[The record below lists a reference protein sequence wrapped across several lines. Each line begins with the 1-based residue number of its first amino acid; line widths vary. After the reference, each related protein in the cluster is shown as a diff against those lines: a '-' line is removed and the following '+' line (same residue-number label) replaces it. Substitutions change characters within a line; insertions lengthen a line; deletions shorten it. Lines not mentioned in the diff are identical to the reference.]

1 MICKWTRAQ
10 HDRLIDT
17 ARGVLAPTALIPD
30 AQVLHVATG
39 TVSRKNIWL
48 CGDRIAYVG
57 PDRPSDSVQ
66 TEVYTI
72 RPDQVIVPG
81 YIEPHAH
88 PFQLYNP
95 FTLGEF
101 FTREGTAVSINDNR
115 MLTRYLSPEKQKRFI
130 RDLDATGKHLWLWWA
145 YFEEHD
151 PVKGEVLAD
160 WLNQPLVVQGGEL
173 SNWLPIRSG
182 SADLYEKLHTV
193 RRSGKR
199 MEGHL
204 PGSSEN
210 TLNLFAAAG
219 ISADHESMTAEDVLK
234 RLDLGYAAALRYSS
248 IRPDL
253 PKLIRTLSQY
263 PDLDRSRLMMT
274 SDGASLPFLTQA
286 TPADMIQLTMR
297 HGFTAA
303 DAYRMAT
310 LNPAVYYRFDDVAGS
325 VAPGRRADLNVL
337 DSLQDPHPSD
347 VLFSG
352 KWIKRDGRNVAH
364 PVDFSERLN
373 QYFGDCSFA
382 VPFAPPNLR
391 ETTTIGINLI
401 NNVITRPYTFSAGT
415 PLSENECFLI
425 YFCPASKGYLS
436 TRIRGFAVGL
446 SALVSTYSV
455 SGSVVLIGKNP
466 DALNA
471 AWKKLS
477 AGFKGIAAV
486 FDDGSRAEIALDLL
500 GMMSAENI
508 EPLASDAENFTWQ
521 LKAHKFPYDDPYFCL
536 LFLTV
541 SVLPF
546 VRLTSAGLTDV
557 KTNRILAPTQRLQ
570 A

>member
-1 MICKWTRAQ
+1 MIRKWTRAQ

-17 ARGVLAPTALIPD
+17 ARGVLAPTALIPE

-57 PDRPSDSVQ
+57 PDRPSDSAQ
-66 TEVYTI
+66 TMIYTI

-101 FTREGTAVSINDNR
+101 FTREGTAISINDNR
-115 MLTRYLSPEKQKRFI
+115 MLAQHLSPEAQKTFI
-130 RDLDATGKHLWLWWA
+130 RELDETGGHLWLWWA

-151 PVKGEVLAD
+151 PVKNDVLAD
-160 WLNQPLVVQGGEL
+160 WLAQPLVVQGGEL
-173 SNWLPIRSG
+173 SNWLAMRSG
-182 SADLYEKLHTV
+182 SADLYAKLCTV

-204 PGSSEN
+204 PGSSAN

-219 ISADHESMTAEDVLK
+219 ITADHESMSADDVLK
-234 RLDLGYAAALRYSS
+234 RLDLGYVAALRYSS

-253 PKLIRTLSQY
+253 PKLIRALSRY
-263 PDLDRSRLMMT
+263 PDLDRSRLMLT
-274 SDGASLPFLTQA
+274 SDGASLPFLLQA
-286 TPADMIQLTMR
+286 TPADLIQLAMKN
-297 HGFTAA
+297 GFSTT

-310 LNPAVYYRFDDVAGS
+310 INPALYYHFDDAAGS
-325 VAPGRRADLNVL
+325 VSPGRLAHLNVL
-337 DSLQDPHPSD
+337 DSLQDPHPAD

-352 KWIKRDGRNVAH
+352 KWIRRQGRSF
-364 PVDFSERLN
+364 PPPEDFSDRLN
-373 QYFGDCSFA
+373 HYLGNRRFA
-382 VPFAPPNLR
+382 LPSAPPNLR
-391 ETTTIGINLI
+391 ETTTIGIDLV
-401 NNVITRPYTFSAGT
+401 NNVITRPYTFSAEA
-415 PLSENECFLI
+415 PLSDHECRLI
-425 YFCPASKGYLS
+425 YLCPASKEYLS
-436 TRIRGFAVGL
+436 TRIRGFAVRL
-446 SALVSTYSV
+446 NALVSTYSV
-455 SGSVVLIGKNP
+455 SGGIVLIGKNP
-466 DALNA
+466 AALNA

-477 AGFKGIAAV
+477 AGFRGIAAESG
-486 FDDGSRAEIALDLL
+486 DGSEAEIALDLL
-500 GMMSAENI
+500 GMMSTKNIDKLAE
-508 EPLASDAENFTWQ
+508 EAATFTQ
-521 LKAHKFPYDDPYFCL
+521 NLQKDGFPYNDPYFCL

-546 VRLTSAGLTDV
+546 IRLTPAGLIDV
-557 KTNRILAPTQRLQ
+557 KTDHVLAPTRQLPF
-570 A
+570 